1 MRRLPPV
8 LLGAFS
14 LAPAVFCA
22 SKAFAEPPTVA
33 IDCPAFD
40 AETRAALDARTRAEL
55 LVRNESGTL
64 VVQCAGSGA
73 ALDWHPMQ
81 GQPRTAS
88 AVLDTDPRTSL
99 DRILEALDFLL
110 SSAPAGPLAA
120 EAAGEAPPPVVAPP
134 KPPEQALPPP
144 VETPP
149 DAERARRGRAK
160 HFPLAIGAGAAF
172 ELWSG
177 NEALG
182 GHLYA
187 SLPLPLRFSVSAG
200 VEGLWALRS
209 PDGVDANLVRIA
221 AGGDYGLDAG
231 DHFRVGADAFVD
243 LVHAGSPAAG
253 SDDKVSGGL
262 RLRATAGLTAGIARF
277 QIGPTLAIHPAKVL
291 VDLGGTEL
299 FHIPVFTAGLLLD
312 VAVAPF

>member
-1 MRRLPPV
+1 
-8 LLGAFS
+8 
-14 LAPAVFCA
+14 VFCA

-64 VVQCAGSGA
+64 VVKCAAGGA
-73 ALDWHPMQ
+73 SLDWHPMQ
-81 GQPRTAS
+81 GPPRTAS
-88 AVLDTDPRTSL
+88 AVLDTDARTSL

-120 EAAGEAPPPVVAPP
+120 EAAGEAPSQPPAAATPLVAAP
-134 KPPEQALPPP
+134 KPPEQAPPP
-144 VETPP
+144 PNETPP
-149 DAERARRGRAK
+149 DAERARRGHANR
-160 HFPLAIGAGAAF
+160 FPLAFGAGAAF
-172 ELWSG
+172 EFWSG

-182 GHLYA
+182 GHLFA
-187 SLPLPLRFSVSAG
+187 SFPLPSRFSVSAG

-209 PDGVDANLVRIA
+209 PDDVDAHLVRIA
-221 AGGDYGLDAG
+221 AGGDYGLDAA

-243 LVHAGSPAAG
+243 LVHAGSPTAG

-262 RLRATAGLTAGIARF
+262 QLRATAGLTAGIARF

-312 VAVAPF
+312 AIVAPF